1 VLIYY
6 FAQPFGIKKGLII
19 VSRFE
24 ENQKI

>member
-19 VSRFE
+19 DSRFE
-24 ENQKI
+24 EN